1 MIGKTIEIRFGIVAV
16 KKGFIT
22 AEQLIEALR
31 IQVMGD
37 IEQKEHK
44 LIGTILLET
53 GLITSEQIDEVVRE
67 LAKKG
72 KETFESQM

>member
-72 KETFESQM
+72 NI